1 MKNKYIIT
9 YINMIGKK
17 MTIERTYTKEELQ
30 EELNNYKNHNMKVL
44 KVLKEVITI
53 TYEEVK

>member
-1 MKNKYIIT
+1 MKAKYIIT
-9 YINMIGKK
+9 YINKVGEK
-17 MTIERTYTKEELQ
+17 MTIERTLTEDELQ
-30 EELNNYKNHNMKVL
+30 ERLNNYKNNNMKVL

>member
-9 YINMIGKK
+9 YINKIGEK

-30 EELNNYKNHNMKVL
+30 ERLNNYKNNNMKVL

>member
-17 MTIERTYTKEELQ
+17 MTIERTCTKEELQ
-30 EELNNYKNHNMKVL
+30 ERLNSYKNNNMKVL

>member
-1 MKNKYIIT
+1 MENKYIIT
-9 YINMIGKK
+9 YINAVGEK
-17 MTIERTYTKEELQ
+17 MTIERKETEEELQ
-30 EELNNYKNHNMKVL
+30 ERLQFYRDHNFEII